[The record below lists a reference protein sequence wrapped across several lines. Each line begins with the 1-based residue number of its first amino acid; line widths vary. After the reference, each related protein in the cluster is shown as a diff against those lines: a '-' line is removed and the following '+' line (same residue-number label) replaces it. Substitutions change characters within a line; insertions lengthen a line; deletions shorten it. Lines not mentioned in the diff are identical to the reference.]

1 MIRKIY
7 IVLII
12 LSFIFSF
19 VTLVNATDID
29 MNIENNTVAATNT
42 EQQQSSTPLNPLSS
56 LPESNLG
63 LGNIINILLITV
75 GVILIFLAIAI
86 LIKIK

>member
-7 IVLII
+7 IILILVSI
-12 LSFIFSF
+12 LFSF
-19 VTLVNATDID
+19 VSIVNATDID
-29 MNIENNTVAATNT
+29 MDIENNTLAEATSQT
-42 EQQQSSTPLNPLSS
+42 QSSTPLSPLSS
-56 LPESNLG
+56 LPEASLG

-86 LIKIK
+86 LIKLK